1 MKSFAVIR
9 ADTSLKVHTTLLDL
23 RRYGRMVFADPP
35 KSMSPDY
42 ADEILGKVINRPLKN
57 KCSSAAVVSL
67 NTVPSV
73 AIGKLTKIH
82 PPAHVVIVSS
92 KHDIYD
98 ELVENFEIL
107 PDFEARK
114 HLLIRNEEEVNI
126 QEVAANY

>member
-9 ADTSLKVHTTLLDL
+9 ADTNLKVHTTLLDL
-23 RRYGRMVFADPP
+23 RRYGRIVFAGPP

-57 KCSSAAVVSL
+57 KCNSAAVVSL
-67 NTVPSV
+67 NTIPSV

-92 KHDIYD
+92 KHEIYD

-107 PDFEARK
+107 PEFEARK
-114 HLLIRNEEEVNI
+114 PIMIHGEEEVNV
-126 QEVAANY
+126 QEITADY